1 MIPLGILGAGES
13 GEIVEILLGKTETS
27 AARGELE
34 KTAIRVEDMGIR
46 VGRSVEMLKNGGG
59 TVLLRVDES
68 RIAIARRM
76 AMKIMVRR

>member
-13 GEIVEILLGKTETS
+13 GEIVEILLGKAESS

-34 KTAIRVEDMGIR
+34 KTVVRVEDMGIR
-46 VGRSVEMLKNGGG
+46 VGRSVEMLKNGGA